1 MHALAQH
8 TTPNPRRHHSTGNA
22 QGAHRRVPGNTT
34 PSEAAPGA
42 AHAQAAVLSGQGSP
56 HPPPG
61 VPGLLPVSKEENPA
75 KDGKP
80 VKDEKNGPEPR
91 LLGPRGPRRLPKK
104 SSNGSSRTKKTPF
117 MKPSFS
123 FVCLAGKPQ
132 RGETGGRLV
141 PFPHREGGHGAAG
154 APRRPVPAA
163 AVRTVRPAPRGRAQ
177 GCSAQPAALAGAIR
191 K

>member
-1 MHALAQH
+1 M
-8 TTPNPRRHHSTGNA
+8 
-22 QGAHRRVPGNTT
+22 HRRVPGNTT

-42 AHAQAAVLSGQGSP
+42 AHAQAAVLSRQGSP

-104 SSNGSSRTKKTPF
+104 SSNGSSKKSKENGSLPPKKSLKTSSGF
-117 MKPSFS
+117 RNVKPNSKGPS
-123 FVCLAGKPQ
+123 K
-132 RGETGGRLV
+132 
-141 PFPHREGGHGAAG
+141 
-154 APRRPVPAA
+154 
-163 AVRTVRPAPRGRAQ
+163 
-177 GCSAQPAALAGAIR
+177 
-191 K
+191 

>member
-1 MHALAQH
+1 M
-8 TTPNPRRHHSTGNA
+8 
-22 QGAHRRVPGNTT
+22 
-34 PSEAAPGA
+34 
-42 AHAQAAVLSGQGSP
+42 
-56 HPPPG
+56 
-61 VPGLLPVSKEENPA
+61 SKEENPA

-104 SSNGSSRTKKTPF
+104 SSNGSSRTKKTHF

-123 FVCLAGKPQ
+123 FVCLAGEPQ
-132 RGETGGRLV
+132 RGETGGRLI

-163 AVRTVRPAPRGRAQ
+163 AVRTVRPAPRGQAQ